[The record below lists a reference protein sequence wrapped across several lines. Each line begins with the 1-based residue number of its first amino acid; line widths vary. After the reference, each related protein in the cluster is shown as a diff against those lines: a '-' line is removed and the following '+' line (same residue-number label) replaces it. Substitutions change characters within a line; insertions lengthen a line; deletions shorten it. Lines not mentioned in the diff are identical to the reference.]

1 MSEDEK
7 VVMDFED
14 FSVTAFQ
21 TATGEPAATLRIPGL
36 AVLTMSGRT
45 AARLGASLAAAA
57 FGGLHDYEG
66 PIVASDDDGIALMG
80 LLEQQAA
87 ILAAQ
92 HFLQKG
98 GF

>member
-1 MSEDEK
+1 MEDEK
-7 VVMDFED
+7 VTMQIED
-14 FSVTAFQ
+14 FAIEAFQ
-21 TATGEPAATLRIPGL
+21 TAAGKPAATLRIPGL
-36 AVLTMSGRT
+36 AVLTMSGKT

-66 PIVASDDDGIALMG
+66 PIAASDEDGIALMG

-92 HFLQKG
+92 HFLKKG